1 MRSLL
6 LFLCILLS
14 SCFGWEDEN
23 HHYKISFCNNSDKD
37 IYIIDGGD
45 YPDTTVRIYGILS
58 EPDIYKVKAH
68 STNNR
73 ALSDREPYERV
84 IKYRFKSDTL
94 MVFVLDAEILEA
106 RNVHVRE
113 ALLYRY
119 DLSLDDLRKCNWR
132 LIYPPQQADK
142 DK

>member
-1 MRSLL
+1 MRSIL

-14 SCFGWEDEN
+14 SCFEDEN
-23 HHYKISFCNNSDKD
+23 HHYEISFCNNSDND
-37 IYIIDGGD
+37 VYIVESWC
-45 YPDTTVRIYGILS
+45 YPDTTPSENGVLR
-58 EPDIYKVKAH
+58 EPDLFKVKAH
-68 STNNR
+68 TANR
-73 ALSDREPYERV
+73 TALSGRDPYEYFFRD
-84 IKYRFKSDTL
+84 KHKDCDTL

-142 DK
+142 EK